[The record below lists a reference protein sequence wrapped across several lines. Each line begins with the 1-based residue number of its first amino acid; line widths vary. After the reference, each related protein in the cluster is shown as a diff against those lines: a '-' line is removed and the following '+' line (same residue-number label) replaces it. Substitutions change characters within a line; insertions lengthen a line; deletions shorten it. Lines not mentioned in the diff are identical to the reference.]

1 LRAGDRNLKIAFT
14 MDDLPLWPQSYPPA
28 GYSAEGIVKSVR
40 LALRENGIE
49 GVYSFS
55 NSWPLDKH
63 PEMSAILDD
72 WVADGHHIA
81 NHTHSHI
88 ELPDVSAEDFMAD
101 IDTAEH
107 KLSRWVSQAPM
118 KLFRHPLCHWGE
130 TEYKLREVN
139 AHLELRGL
147 TPVDVT
153 SWAYE
158 WTWNRA
164 YRNAMD
170 ANDMAAMAFVRES
183 FLEFSVAQL
192 RHDMKTAQAWFGAE
206 IVGITLGHNVPFFA
220 DVASDYFAGLK
231 EAGAEF
237 VPLEDALR
245 GPVQSAV
252 GTVVSSEFLVLQQ
265 KLASASGHPIP
276 KLPNDQR
283 GLHARISE
291 MAVGQSG

>member
-1 LRAGDRNLKIAFT
+1 MKIAFT
-14 MDDLPLWPQSYPPA
+14 VDDLPLWPQSYPPA
-28 GYSAEGIVKSVR
+28 GYTAEGIVKSIR

-72 WVADGHHIA
+72 WVADGHHVA

-88 ELPDVSAEDFMAD
+88 ELPDVSAEDFIAD
-101 IDTAEH
+101 IDIAEQ
-107 KLSRWVSQAPM
+107 KLNRWVSQAPM
-118 KLFRHPLCHWGE
+118 KLFRHPLYHWGE
-130 TEYKLREVN
+130 TEEKLRKIN
-139 AHLELRGL
+139 SHLEIRGL

-153 SWAYE
+153 SWSYE

-170 ANDMAAMAFVRES
+170 AKDKDAMAFVRES

-192 RHDMKTAQAWFGAE
+192 RHDMKTAQAWFGVE
-206 IVGITLGHNVPFFA
+206 IIGITLGHNVPFFA
-220 DVASDYFAGLK
+220 DVASDYFACLK

-237 VPLEDALR
+237 VPLKNALG
-245 GPVQSAV
+245 GPVQAAV
-252 GTVVSSEFLVLQQ
+252 GTVISGEFLVLHQ
-265 KLASASGHPIP
+265 KLASASCRLIP
-276 KLPNDQR
+276 KLPEDQR
-283 GLHARISE
+283 ELHAKITK
-291 MAVGQSG
+291 MALGQTG